1 MKKIMPSLCLL
12 SMIASAQVQVN
23 NSVKED
29 PATGMKFVTVSMTV
43 KGDKPYS
50 GEHSGA
56 PELGLLCQQATLGKK
71 RKSKVALTL
80 ATGAAAEPG
89 FPIPDSGLSQS
100 LGIILTLIR
109 FDEETQPRQMAW
121 EQTTEYPGLLIRADF
136 KFIQNRIFNSKLAH
150 IEIAGSGAGTNVS
163 TFNLSGMKQEFAK
176 HQECKQ

>member
-12 SMIASAQVQVN
+12 SMVAAAQVQVN
-23 NSVKED
+23 KSVKED
-29 PATGMKFVTVSMTV
+29 PATGMKFVTVLMTV

-50 GEHSGA
+50 GEHSGT
-56 PELGLLCQQATLGKK
+56 PELGILCQQATLGKK
-71 RKSKVALTL
+71 HKSKVALTL

-89 FPIPDSGLSQS
+89 LPIPDSGLSKS

-121 EQTTEYPGLLIRADF
+121 EQTTEYPGLLIREDF
-136 KFIQNRIFNSKLAH
+136 KFIRDRILNSKLVH
-150 IEIAGSGAGTNVS
+150 IELAGSGPGTNVS
-163 TFNLSGMKQEFAK
+163 SFNLSGVKQEFAK